1 MNDPALPHKSG
12 SHGGPSDLEGLLA
25 EARALLEQLKEV
37 ANRPNN
43 RLIRHPELICP
54 NRIS

>member
-43 RLIRHPELICP
+43 RLIRHPELLCP